1 MPTPT
6 FILTMPKGHV
16 SPGRSKADCQT
27 LAASFDPATA
37 SRDKQLEYAACVP
50 VLYPKPTAPPANA
63 DSPGLQAVAVLIIIG
78 FVVLL
83 AVLALEK

>member
-1 MPTPT
+1 MPSPT

-16 SPGRSKADCQT
+16 SPGRSKADCQA

-50 VLYPKPTAPPANA
+50 VLYPKPAAPPSPA
-63 DSPGLQAVAVLIIIG
+63 DSPGLQAVAVMIILG

>member
-1 MPTPT
+1 MPSPT

-16 SPGRSKADCQT
+16 SPGPSKADCQA
-27 LAASFDPATA
+27 LAASFDPAIA
-37 SRDKQLEYAACVP
+37 SRDKQVEYAACVP
-50 VLYPKPTAPPANA
+50 VLYPKPSAPTSPA
-63 DSPGLQAVAVLIIIG
+63 DSPGLQAVAVLFILG